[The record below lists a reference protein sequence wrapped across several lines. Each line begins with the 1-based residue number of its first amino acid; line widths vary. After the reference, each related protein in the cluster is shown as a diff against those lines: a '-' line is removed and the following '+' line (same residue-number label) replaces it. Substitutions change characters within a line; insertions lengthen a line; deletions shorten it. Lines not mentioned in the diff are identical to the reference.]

1 MGAVEGVP
9 VIVSEQMGLADTA
22 GKVHSTA
29 ASNTRGR
36 LLIVNRTQWRK
47 GFRREL
53 LIETERDIQRRQNVM
68 VVSMRVAFAERT
80 GSRSGAT
87 HTALQYNVTGV

>member
-1 MGAVEGVP
+1 MP
-9 VIVSEQMGLADTA
+9 VIVSEQMGLADA
-22 GKVHSTA
+22 SGKVHSTA

-80 GSRSGAT
+80 GARGTAT
-87 HTALQYNVTGV
+87 HAALQHNVTGV

>member
-1 MGAVEGVP
+1 MP
-9 VIVSEQMGLADTA
+9 VIVSEQMGLAADS
-22 GKVHSTA
+22 GKVSSTA

-36 LLIVNRTQWRK
+36 LLIVNHTQWRK

-68 VVSMRVAFAERT
+68 VVSMRVAFAERS

-87 HTALQYNVTGV
+87 HTALQYNITGV